1 MRHPSTPLPTPS
13 TDMGP
18 LVAGIDLGTE
28 GVRVCVLDLQGTL
41 YAEAAE
47 PIVTY
52 ETEAGGVEQDP
63 LDWWAA
69 LGRCL
74 RSIGTRVDTRSIRAL
89 AVTSTSGTFV
99 VLDARGRPLRRALM
113 YYDVRATQEARE
125 ILTAV
130 GGLTFVRPTDPLP
143 KLLWLQRHEP
153 DVWAQTCRVVHAA
166 DFVTGRL
173 TGRWVTDWTHALKT
187 GHDPVRQVWSPALSV
202 VGIDPER
209 LPVVVP
215 PGTPIGWVDARGAEW
230 TGLRRGTL
238 VVAGM
243 TDGCAAQVA
252 AGAVAPGEWCSV
264 LGTTLVVRGVTEEPL
279 RDPQGRVYCHRH
291 PEGFWLPGGASNT
304 GGECLRKAFGHAD
317 LQAMDEQARAC
328 SPTGLIAYP
337 LVRHGERFPFI
348 APQAQ
353 GFLLGT
359 PRSEFER
366 YAAYLE
372 GVAYVERLAY
382 DLLTRLGATV
392 GDMVYTAGGGSRSE
406 VWLQIRS
413 DVLGRALVRP
423 RYLGAAVGAAIL
435 AATAVVGDGLIART
449 RSMVRVDR
457 TVVPR
462 PHTQDLYTEAY
473 TRFIEALRARGYL
486 E

>member
-1 MRHPSTPLPTPS
+1 MDS
-13 TDMGP
+13 
-18 LVAGIDLGTE
+18 LVVGIDLGTE
-28 GVRVCVLDLQGTL
+28 GVRVCVLDLQGAL

-47 PIVTY
+47 PIATY

-63 LDWWAA
+63 EDWWTAV
-69 LGRCL
+69 GRCL
-74 RSIGTRVDTRSIRAL
+74 RAVRTRVDARRIRAL
-89 AVTSTSGTFV
+89 AVASTSGTVV
-99 VLDARGRPLRRALM
+99 VLDARGRPLRRAFM
-113 YYDVRATQEARE
+113 YNDARAARE
-125 ILTAV
+125 AQELQAATGEAV
-130 GGLTFVRPTDPLP
+130 ALRPTDPLP
-143 KLLWLQRHEP
+143 KLLWLRRHEP
-153 DVWAQTCRVVHAA
+153 DVWSRTRRIVHAA

-187 GHDPVRQVWSPALSV
+187 GYDAVRQVWSPVLSAV
-202 VGIDPER
+202 DIEPDM
-209 LPVVVP
+209 LPSVVP
-215 PGTPIGWVDARGAEW
+215 PGTPIGPVHARAAEA
-230 TGLRRGTL
+230 TGLRPGTL

-264 LGTTLVVRGVTEEPL
+264 LGTTLVVRGVTETPL
-279 RDPQGRVYCHRH
+279 WDPQGRVYCHRH

-304 GGECLRKAFGHAD
+304 GGECLRKAFGPVD
-317 LQAMDEQARAC
+317 LPAMDRQALAH
-328 SPTGLIAYP
+328 SPTGLVAYP
-337 LVRHGERFPFI
+337 LVRRGERFPFI

-392 GDMVYTAGGGSRSE
+392 GDTVLTAGGGARSD

-413 DVLGRALVRP
+413 DVLGRVLGRP
-423 RYLGAAVGAAIL
+423 LYTGAAVGAAIL

-462 PHTQDLYTEAY
+462 PHTQDLYAEAY
-473 TRFIEALRARGYL
+473 ERFLAALRARGYL
-486 E
+486 EC

>member
-1 MRHPSTPLPTPS
+1 
-13 TDMGP
+13 MGP
-18 LVAGIDLGTE
+18 LVVGVDLGTE
-28 GVRVCVLDLQGTL
+28 GVRACVLDLQGML

-47 PIVTY
+47 SVATY

-63 LDWWAA
+63 EDWWSAV
-69 LGRCL
+69 GRCL
-74 RSIGTRVDTRSIRAL
+74 RSLWTAVDPRRVRAL
-89 AVTSTSGTFV
+89 AVASTSGTVV

-113 YYDVRATQEARE
+113 YNDGRAVQEAEAVRAY
-125 ILTAV
+125 V
-130 GGLTFVRPTDPLP
+130 GGPTPVRPTDPLP

-153 DVWAQTCRVVHAA
+153 DVWTRTRRVVHAA

-187 GHDPVRQVWSPALSV
+187 GYDPASQTWSPVLAAMG
-202 VGIDPER
+202 VGPDG
-209 LPVVVP
+209 LPTVVP
-215 PGTPIGWVDARGAEW
+215 PGTPVGEVHAWAAEA
-230 TGLRRGTL
+230 TGLRPGTL

-264 LGTTLVVRGVTEEPL
+264 LGTTLVVRGVTERPL

-304 GGECLRKAFGHAD
+304 GGECLRKAFGKAD
-317 LQAMDEQARAC
+317 LRAMDAQALAHA
-328 SPTGLIAYP
+328 PTGLVAYP
-337 LVRHGERFPFI
+337 LVRRGERFPFV
-348 APQAQ
+348 APRAR

-382 DLLTRLGATV
+382 DLLTRLGAAV
-392 GDMVYTAGGGSRSE
+392 GDTVFTAGGGARSE
-406 VWLQIRS
+406 AWLQIRS
-413 DVLGRALVRP
+413 DVLGRVLCRP
-423 RYLGAAVGAAIL
+423 RYTGAAVGAAVL
-435 AATAVVGDGLIART
+435 AATAVAGDGLTART
-449 RSMVRVDR
+449 RAMVRVDR

-462 PHTQDLYTEAY
+462 GHTQALYAEAY
-473 TRFIEALRARGYL
+473 GRFLEALRTRGYIG
-486 E
+486 

>member
-1 MRHPSTPLPTPS
+1 MEL
-13 TDMGP
+13 
-18 LVAGIDLGTE
+18 LIAGIDLGTE
-28 GVRVCVLDLQGTL
+28 GVRVCVLDLEGSL
-41 YAEAAE
+41 RAEAAE
-47 PIVTY
+47 PIATY
-52 ETEAGGVEQDP
+52 ETPAGGVEQDP
-63 LDWWAA
+63 EDWWAA
-69 LGRCL
+69 VGRCL
-74 RSIGTRVDTRSIRAL
+74 RTVRTQVDPRRIQAL
-89 AVTSTSGTFV
+89 AVASTSGTVV
-99 VLDARGRPLRRALM
+99 VLDGRDRPLRRALM
-113 YYDVRATQEARE
+113 YNDARAVREAQALRA
-125 ILTAV
+125 AV
-130 GGLTFVRPTDPLP
+130 GGSAPVRPTDPLP
-143 KLLWLQRHEP
+143 KLLWLQHHEP
-153 DVWAQTCRVVHAA
+153 GVWARTRRIVHAA

-187 GHDPVRQVWSPALSV
+187 GYDPAGLTWAPALSE
-202 VGIDPER
+202 VGIEPDR
-209 LPVVVP
+209 LPLVVP
-215 PGTPIGWVDARGAEW
+215 PGMPIGEVHARAAEA
-230 TGLRRGTL
+230 TGLRAGTL

-252 AGAVAPGEWCSV
+252 AGAAAPGEWCSV

-317 LQAMDEQARAC
+317 LQAMDEKARTY
-328 SPTGLIAYP
+328 SPTGLVAYP
-337 LVRHGERFPFI
+337 LVRRGERFPFI

-392 GDMVYTAGGGSRSE
+392 GDTVYTAGGGSRSE

-413 DVLGRALVRP
+413 DVLGRVLVRP
-423 RYLGAAVGAAIL
+423 RHTGAAVGAAIL
-435 AATAVVGDGLIART
+435 AATAVVGDGLTART
-449 RSMVRVDR
+449 RAMVRADR

-462 PHTQDLYTEAY
+462 RDIRDRYAEVY
-473 TRFIEALRARGYL
+473 SRFLEALRARGYL
-486 E
+486 TD